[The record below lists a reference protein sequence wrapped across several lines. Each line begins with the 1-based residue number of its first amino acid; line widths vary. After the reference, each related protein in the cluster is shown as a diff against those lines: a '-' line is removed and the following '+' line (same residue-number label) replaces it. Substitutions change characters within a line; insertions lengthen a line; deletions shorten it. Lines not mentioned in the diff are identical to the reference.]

1 MRWIATCG
9 RGLEEILAGE
19 LAGLGIAAAARET
32 GGVAFDGGWREGLL
46 ASWRLSTANRVLI
59 EIASWPAG
67 DDDALYRGARRF
79 VEGLEA
85 DRAAPLSW
93 IELFAVDRS
102 FAIEA
107 TASGSKVRDTRWIAM
122 KVKDAIVDGQR
133 VRFGTRADVDRR
145 DPASSFRLRLHK
157 DRATLLVDASGEPLD
172 RRGYR
177 ATSTAAPL
185 RENLAAACLLASG
198 WIGRGP
204 VVDPMCG
211 SGTFLAEAGAI
222 ALGLAPNRLREHWA
236 FERLPGFDRRLWS
249 EVRAVPLPAPDPGV
263 RLFGVD
269 RAGEAMIASRANLER
284 AGLLDRATLVA
295 GDAFEWEPPE
305 GPGLLAVNPPHGERM
320 LDDRDEWKRLGD
332 LLKKRY
338 AGWKA
343 VVFAG
348 GESQGKFLG
357 LKPSKR
363 ISTWSGPLA
372 VKILVFD
379 LWSGSAA

>member
-1 MRWIATCG
+1 MRWIATCA

-19 LAGLGIAAAARET
+19 LDALGVPVAARET
-32 GGVAFDGGWREGLL
+32 GGVTFDGGWREGLL
-46 ASWRLSTANRVLI
+46 ASWRLSTVNRVLI
-59 EIASWPAG
+59 EIASWPAA
-67 DDDALYRGARRF
+67 DDEALYRGARAF
-79 VEGLEA
+79 IESLEP

-133 VRFGTRADVDRR
+133 VRFGARADVDRR
-145 DPASSFRLRLHK
+145 DPASSLRVRLHR
-157 DRATLLVDASGEPLD
+157 DRATLLVDTSGDPLD

-198 WIGRGP
+198 WNGQGP

-211 SGTFLAEAGAI
+211 SGTFLAEAGAN
-222 ALGLAPNRLREHWA
+222 ALGLAPNRLRSRWA
-236 FERLPGFDRRLWS
+236 FERLPGFERALWD
-249 EVRAVPLPAPDPGV
+249 EVRALPIPASDSGV

-269 RAGEAMIASRANLER
+269 RAGEAMVASRDNLER
-284 AGLLDRATLVA
+284 AGLLDRAALVA
-295 GDAFEWEPPE
+295 GDAFAWEPPP

-320 LDDRDEWKRLGD
+320 LDDREEWKKLGD

-338 AGWKA
+338 SGWKA

-348 GESQGKFLG
+348 GSSQGKYIG
-357 LKPSKR
+357 LKPSRR
-363 ISTWSGPLA
+363 ISTWAGPLP

-379 LWSGSAA
+379 LWSGPGA